1 METTQQSENGSLV
14 RCEIYANASAILT
27 MLAFGLLG
35 IAWMLADKVGNRVLG
50 CLFIA
55 SPIAAMGGFLM
66 GVLSWWAERKE
77 IISPTGR
84 RMAIFGRP
92 FSGLYLCLAFFV
104 FYLVHSIGQSRLR
117 RIQYV
122 ICANHLKSLNFAAIC
137 YAKVNDGH
145 LPPKA
150 DWQNALKEFC
160 DGENCFSC
168 PADSSGNASYVYLG
182 DSWMT
187 LPPEKLFKGIPL
199 FHDCGSFHHFKF
211 LNDKLS
217 TVFMDGSVRPLS
229 PDELEETIKRSRL
242 EFSEP

>member
-1 METTQQSENGSLV
+1 METTQQSENAIRP
-14 RCEIYANASAILT
+14 RCERYANASVILT

-35 IAWMLADKVGNRVLG
+35 IAWMFGNRVLG

-77 IISPTGR
+77 KISPTGR
-84 RMAIFGRP
+84 RRAIFGRL

-104 FYLVHSIGQSRLR
+104 FFLVHSIGQSRLER
-117 RIQYV
+117 NNYV
-122 ICANHLKSLNFAAIC
+122 ICTSHLKSLNFAAIC

-150 DWQNALKEFC
+150 DWQNAIKEFC

-187 LPPEKLFKGIPL
+187 LPPEKLFKNIPL
-199 FHDCGSFHHFKF
+199 FHECGNFHSNSEF
-211 LNDKLS
+211 LKDKLL
-217 TVFMDGSVRPLS
+217 TVFMDGLFCPLS
-229 PDELEETIKRSRL
+229 PDELEDAIKRSRL
-242 EFSEP
+242 EFPEP